1 MLGNNAFKARLVLS
15 NRPHSRHENEDVPT
29 LGAMVHLAA
38 GFYICKSPVL
48 CQSVHGSL
56 EVHSILDKKLM

>member
-15 NRPHSRHENEDVPT
+15 NKPHSRHENEDVPT

-38 GFYICKSPVL
+38 GFYISESPVL
-48 CQSVHGSL
+48 CQISTWKSGS
-56 EVHSILDKKLM
+56 IFLDKKLM

>member
-15 NRPHSRHENEDVPT
+15 NTPHSSHENEDVPT

-38 GFYICKSPVL
+38 GFYISESPVL
-48 CQSVHGSL
+48 CQISTWKSGSTF
-56 EVHSILDKKLM
+56 LDKKLM